1 MNPIHQTELMSKMA
15 AHRVRGNELTKRMAL
30 NPQGKQ
36 RKQLLKE
43 IRIHQENNTKIMN
56 EVNQEKTKLLN
67 QLPDFMKNII

>member
-30 NPQGKQ
+30 NPSGKQ

>member
-1 MNPIHQTELMSKMA
+1 MSKMA

-30 NPQGKQ
+30 NPSGKQ

>member
-1 MNPIHQTELMSKMA
+1 MSKMA

-43 IRIHQENNTKIMN
+43 IKIHQENSTKIME
-56 EVNQEKTKLLN
+56 EVKQEKAKMIDQMPN
-67 QLPDFMKNII
+67 FMKGIFK